1 LFDFTLQAAHGVL
14 SGLPDAP
21 MTDRLGSATYQVPA
35 AALAAVML
43 WLSATYV
50 LTLVLLDQGFAGGR
64 GAVLMVLTGAVVF
77 QATLLFL
84 PGLFSQDVFSYIAYG
99 RIAAVYDLN
108 PYIWPPSVL
117 RDPVVPWV
125 AEVWRTYAA
134 PYGPLW
140 VGAQWLIERATS
152 GFSVADQAL
161 VYRAIAN
168 VLLLGNLGMAWQ
180 LLGRVVPL
188 NPIQRTTAFAALAWN
203 PLVLFEIAGNAHN
216 DALMVSFSLLALL
229 LFGRS
234 SRGVTSSA
242 AFALATLVKYLAGLG
257 LVWLT
262 VAS

>member
-1 LFDFTLQAAHGVL
+1 MHPLVRQSFDFTLQA
-14 SGLPDAP
+14 
-21 MTDRLGSATYQVPA
+21 
-35 AALAAVML
+35 
-43 WLSATYV
+43 
-50 LTLVLLDQGFAGGR
+50 
-64 GAVLMVLTGAVVF
+64 
-77 QATLLFL
+77 
-84 PGLFSQDVFSYIAYG
+84 AYG

-140 VGAQWLIERATS
+140 VGAQWLIGRATN

-216 DALMVSFSLLALL
+216 DALMVSFSFLALL
-229 LFGRS
+229 LFRHS
-234 SRGVTSSA
+234 SRGVLASV
-242 AFALATLVKYLAGLG
+242 AFTLGALVKYLSGLGLRWLAVASAARTEAWGHRARRVAAIVVVPLLIALLMAAPWLELPDSLDPLLDETAAVGYVNSFPDALLVIMADRAGLG
-257 LVWLT
+257 LELLR
-262 VAS
+262 